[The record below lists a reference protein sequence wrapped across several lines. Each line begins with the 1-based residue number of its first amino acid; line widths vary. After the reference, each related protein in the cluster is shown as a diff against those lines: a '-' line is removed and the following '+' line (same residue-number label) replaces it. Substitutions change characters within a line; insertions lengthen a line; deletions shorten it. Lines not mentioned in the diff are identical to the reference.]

1 MKLAT
6 TVKGLVTRPARK
18 LSSWSKRA
26 DGEDTAPY
34 WLPGQPHAGQASEFE
49 SWPPTA
55 QDDPASPGN
64 HQPVTDS
71 RATEPTAR
79 K

>member
-6 TVKGLVTRPARK
+6 TVKALVTRPARK
-18 LSSWSKRA
+18 LTAWSRH
-26 DGEDTAPY
+26 DRGEDAPPY
-34 WLPGQPHAGQASEFE
+34 WLPGQAHAGQPSEFE

-64 HQPVTDS
+64 HQSTTDS
-71 RATEPTAR
+71 RSAEPTAR
-79 K
+79 A